1 MQRIAELRNENE
13 PVRGF
18 RSVLSCRTTIRRDK
32 NLFQTGPNASGE
44 YKLCII
50 MLGAYSRINKICL
63 CLQVRMNAFR
73 II

>member
-13 PVRGF
+13 RQSFVQ
-18 RSVLSCRTTIRRDK
+18 SCRVGLLFVEIK
-32 NLFQTGPNASGE
+32 IQFQTGPNASGE